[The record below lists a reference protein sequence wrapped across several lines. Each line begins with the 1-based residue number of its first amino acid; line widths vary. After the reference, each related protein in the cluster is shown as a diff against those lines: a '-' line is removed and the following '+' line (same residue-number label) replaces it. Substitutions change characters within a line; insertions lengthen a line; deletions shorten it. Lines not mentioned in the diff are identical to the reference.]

1 MGLHTGFFLSFFF
14 SSPPLC
20 FDLQLRRKVQHCWRQ
35 SQDVKLSVTS
45 GVSPTSET
53 ENEGSHLG
61 LHCPGN
67 SIPLTFWG
75 PGLFYP
81 SPKQD
86 VPDVGDLCLYL
97 TPMGPLPRHALG
109 LELTGCLWPPTRG
122 LVRSFHTPLLPG
134 NWFHMAP
141 VGAGGG

>member
-53 ENEGSHLG
+53 ETASLTWAFIVLG
-61 LHCPGN
+61 
-67 SIPLTFWG
+67 IP
-75 PGLFYP
+75 Y
-81 SPKQD
+81 
-86 VPDVGDLCLYL
+86 
-97 TPMGPLPRHALG
+97 H
-109 LELTGCLWPPTRG
+109 
-122 LVRSFHTPLLPG
+122 
-134 NWFHMAP
+134 
-141 VGAGGG
+141 